1 MNSRFLF
8 LGSIRKVSL
17 LEHVLLGNRC
27 MHILILRPW
36 PTFQAVFQAVLHH
49 HKELLQRCVVRIQ
62 SSPQVQSRFD
72 QALDTQLGHV
82 HQVHAFVSHEIIR
95 ICKPKGES
103 VEPGYWKQHM

>member
-1 MNSRFLF
+1 MNSRGFLF
-8 LGSIRKVSL
+8 FGSIRKVSL

-27 MHILILRPW
+27 VRILILRPW
-36 PTFQAVFQAVLHH
+36 PTFQAMFQAVLHH
-49 HKELLQRCVVRIQ
+49 HEELLQRCVVGIQ

-103 VEPGYWKQHM
+103 VEPGYWK